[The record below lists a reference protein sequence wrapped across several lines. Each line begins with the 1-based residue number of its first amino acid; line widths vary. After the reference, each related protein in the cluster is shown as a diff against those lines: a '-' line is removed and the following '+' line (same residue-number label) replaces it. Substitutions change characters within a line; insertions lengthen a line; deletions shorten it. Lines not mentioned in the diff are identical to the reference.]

1 MQIVQQK
8 QLEQQQHQYHQTP
21 YIKHQAAQQQP
32 QQPQQNPFQQ
42 LAMQAQQVQSS
53 FQQQQ
58 TQMNTNSNFNPNTA
72 AAPNFFTQLASQKA
86 ANISPITGNN
96 FQMGQAPSASPANF
110 FQQATPTVT
119 IQSTPNGF
127 GNNGFANGQSAGAGV
142 ASQSTGPTPYFSN
155 LSELSEQD
163 MREFNSA
170 QFTMGKIP
178 RNPPPQNLC

>member
-58 TQMNTNSNFNPNTA
+58 TQMNNSNFNPNTA